1 MKAVV
6 LCAGFGTRLAPITY
20 RIPKPLVPVANRP
33 VIDIVL
39 DRLAEAGIDEVGV
52 NLHHMAEQLEDH
64 LDAREGG
71 IPVRTVVEPEI
82 LDTGGGIA
90 NFRDWDAP
98 LLVHNVD
105 VITDVDI
112 RNVIDTH
119 RQTGADVTMAMVDD
133 SRFNVVRVA
142 PDGHVVGIRGEGP
155 EARYT
160 LSGVY
165 ALSKRFVQRLEP
177 NRKHSIIDAIVAQM
191 HEASGSVR
199 AIFPKLNTYWHDLG
213 HVASYL
219 ALHRDILSGRGPR
232 LPGVVV
238 PESGVLVAPGSHV
251 DESAQLEG
259 FVTIGPDC
267 TIDPDVRLADCVVL
281 RGTHLAGRFSAR
293 HSVIL
298 GDLVVA
304 D

>member
-39 DRLAEAGIDEVGV
+39 DRLAEAGIREVGV
-52 NLHHMAEQLEDH
+52 NLHLLADPIGDH
-64 LDAREGG
+64 LDSRKGG
-71 IPVRTVVEPEI
+71 LPVRTVIEPEI

-90 NFRDWDAP
+90 HFRDWDEP

-112 RNVIDTH
+112 RHLIDTH
-119 RQTGADVTMAMVDD
+119 RRTGADVTMAVVDD
-133 SRFNVVRVA
+133 ARFNVVRVA
-142 PDGHVVGIRGEGP
+142 PDGRVVGIRGEGP

-165 ALSKRFVQRLEP
+165 ALSRRFLQRLEP
-177 NRKHSIIDAIVAQM
+177 GRKASVIDAMMAQIN
-191 HEASGSVR
+191 EEPGSVR
-199 AIFPKLNTYWHDLG
+199 VVFPRLDTYWHDLG

-219 ALHRDILSGRGPR
+219 DLHREILGGRCPR
-232 LPGVVV
+232 LPGIVV
-238 PESGVLVAPGSHV
+238 PPSGVLVANGVKV
-251 DESAQLEG
+251 DPSAILEG
-259 FVTIGPDC
+259 FVAIGPDC
-267 TIDPDVRLADCVVL
+267 VIDPDVHLADCVVL
-281 RGTHLAGRFSAR
+281 PGTHVAERFSAR